1 MIIESWVNLFW
12 PNLLKKLCANGGFWF
27 QGHQLMVLAR
37 LIGMMDINKFPFELR
52 IKYPTTFPI
61 FNINYIILRNFDL
74 NFFQIIKFCEGK
86 Y

>member
-1 MIIESWVNLFW
+1 
-12 PNLLKKLCANGGFWF
+12 
-27 QGHQLMVLAR
+27 MVLAR